1 MSIAAGI
8 VFATTTLVTFTWATL
23 GHQLAA
29 VPAVAKAVAY
39 LDGGFRMP
47 SDAAPRYK
55 RELSCVT
62 EDVGNPPGPAAF
74 VFPADAPLTGWRGW
88 LAGGYNM
95 PTDRDIDAAQPY
107 TLRGKFRGDIP
118 RSHAFGDELPGV
130 ARLPN
135 PTGLCG

>member
-23 GHQLAA
+23 GRQLAA
-29 VPAVAKAVAY
+29 VPAVAKVAAY

-47 SDAAPRYK
+47 SEAYVDELMRVHETESAFGLVHEDDEMPGMRGLTYGEVIKMDATKPR
-55 RELSCVT
+55 
-62 EDVGNPPGPAAF
+62 GA
-74 VFPADAPLTGWRGW
+74 
-88 LAGGYNM
+88 
-95 PTDRDIDAAQPY
+95 
-107 TLRGKFRGDIP
+107 FRGDIP
-118 RSHAFGDELPGV
+118 RSHAFSDELPSV